1 MGLHVR
7 DQVGRSIGA
16 DPKWVQRG
24 LKSLYRL
31 APGVWHVNQVT
42 GEVGGTVAGSG
53 FTFKDG
59 RLKTPGTASNG
70 AILWHGLS
78 VPLASTAFTLLVG
91 VRSATGVSWSLMS
104 EGGTT
109 GTWTG
114 WYGGVAGSIG
124 STNNNSFDGALS
136 LTTDEVSA
144 FGFGGANNLRGAG
157 RTGTAIDATAQAP
170 GTGSATT
177 VALGWARHNNY
188 NDNPGA
194 AEFSFFAAFQGLLSY
209 AEMQALVNDPEQL
222 FRASARR
229 IWVPV
234 SAGGGGGTTI
244 SVPAGSLALT
254 GFAPTVSATDN
265 QIIAVPA
272 GALTLA
278 GFAPTVNVGANQ
290 SISVP
295 AGSLTM
301 TGFAPTVNVGVNQ
314 NIAVPAGSLIL
325 TGFAPTIS
333 TSANQTIAVPV
344 GSLTL
349 TGFAPTVVQTAHQ
362 TISVPLGTLVMAG
375 YAPTVSASGS
385 YTISVPLG
393 ALVLTGYAPVVNNSG
408 ASATVTVK
416 LGSWIR
422 YKILT

>member
-1 MGLHVR
+1 MIPVR
-7 DQVGRSIGA
+7 ARRD
-16 DPKWVQRG
+16 WVLSSPHARG
-24 LKSLYRL
+24 LIGLWVPTPGGFADIVQANHAHARAG
-31 APGVWHVNQVT
+31 APLQAIDKQRRRAWRFASGQYFTAGSSTPQLTGNLVGVGDGFSWAAWVKFSS
-42 GEVGGTVAGSG
+42 GGGAYQMVMTRAAGSG
-53 FTFKDG
+53 AAWEIARDLSGGTAAQLYFSASGTHTAATTAVSLEEWHLWHLSAEGWFVDG
-59 RLKTPGTASNG
+59 RLN
-70 AILWHGLS
+70 
-78 VPLASTAFTLLVG
+78 
-91 VRSATGVSWSLMS
+91 
-104 EGGTT
+104 
-109 GTWTG
+109 
-114 WYGGVAGSIG
+114 
-124 STNNNSFDGALS
+124 
-136 LTTDEVSA
+136 
-144 FGFGGANNLRGAG
+144 
-157 RTGTAIDATAQAP
+157 
-170 GTGSATT
+170 TGSASATPIT
-177 VALGWARHNNY
+177 AGGAIQFNARANSLTGTHAIGRVFMWNRKQS
-188 NDNPGA
+188 A
-194 AEFSFFAAFQGLLSY
+194 AEIASFYRSEIGNT
-209 AEMQALVNDPEQL
+209 E
-222 FRASARR
+222 RR

-234 SAGGGGGTTI
+234 SAGGGGGSTI
-244 SVPAGSLALT
+244 SVPSGALALT
-254 GFAPTVSATDN
+254 GFAPTVSATAN

-290 SISVP
+290 AISVP

-314 NIAVPAGSLIL
+314 NIAVPAGSLSL

-408 ASATVTVK
+408 ATVTVTVK